1 MNKNRFYFCGPFSN
15 SLLCTC
21 ILYSIVLGIELC
33 HRCLPEGGEGQSMQI
48 SQKVAKRE
56 QQRERSSER
65 KKATNSLGQS
75 EEVAQQSHSQS

>member
-1 MNKNRFYFCGPFSN
+1 
-15 SLLCTC
+15 
-21 ILYSIVLGIELC
+21 
-33 HRCLPEGGEGQSMQI
+33 MQI